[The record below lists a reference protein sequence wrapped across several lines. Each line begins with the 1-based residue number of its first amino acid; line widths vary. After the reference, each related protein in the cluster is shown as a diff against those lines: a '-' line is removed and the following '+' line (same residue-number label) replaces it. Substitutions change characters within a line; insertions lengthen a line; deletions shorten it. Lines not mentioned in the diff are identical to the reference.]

1 MALQLERP
9 LCVFDLETTGLL
21 ITKDRIVQI
30 AVIKLFEDGHTETFN
45 ELVNPGQNIP
55 VEIAAIHGITNEM
68 VAAAPSF
75 QELAPR
81 LLDFI
86 GDSDLAGYNSNK
98 FDIPVLSEELLRCGI
113 DFDLG
118 ARHFVDVQNIFH
130 KMEQRTLAAAYKFYC
145 GKQIENAHN
154 ALYDTLA
161 TLEVL
166 QAQTEKYTD
175 LDNNIASLAKFST
188 VGTQKNADF
197 AGRLSFDDNQE
208 VCYNFGKHKGKT
220 VAQVLKLE
228 PGYYGWMLE
237 ADFPLNTK
245 QVLRK
250 EMERLKTANANHQIE
265 DKLELL
271 KNKFKKPWKSSVLAA
286 TMQTMPKKWRLRFR
300 QNRSTF

>member
-1 MALQLERP
+1 MELKLTKP
-9 LCVFDLETTGLL
+9 ICFFDLETTG
-21 ITKDRIVQI
+21 IDISKDRIVEI
-30 AVIKLFEDGHTETFN
+30 SVLKVFPNGTKESKTW
-45 ELVNPGQNIP
+45 LVNPEMPIP
-55 VEIAAIHGITNEM
+55 PQTTAVHGITNEK
-68 VAAAPSF
+68 VANEPTF
-75 QELAPR
+75 KELATT
-81 LLDFI
+81 I
-86 GDSDLAGYNSNK
+86 HNMVKDSDLAGFNSDR
-98 FDIPVLSEELLRCGI
+98 FDIPLLAEELLRAGV
-113 DFDLG
+113 DFDMKN
-118 ARHFVDVQNIFH
+118 RVSVDIQTIFH
-130 KMEQRTLAAAYKFYC
+130 KMEERTLGAAYKFYC

-175 LDNNIASLAKFST
+175 LGNNIAGLAKFST
-188 VGTQKNADF
+188 VGNQQNADF

-220 VAQVLKLE
+220 VAHVLKLE

-250 EMERLKTANANHQIE
+250 EMERLKAANASHQIE

-271 KNKFKKPWKSSVLAA
+271 KNKFKKP
-286 TMQTMPKKWRLRFR
+286 
-300 QNRSTF
+300 